1 MKAMILAAG
10 RGTRMAPLTD
20 HCPKPLLPLAGKPLI
35 QHHIEKLVA
44 AGIDELVIN
53 HAYLGH
59 MIEQQLGDGSAL
71 ACRIR
76 YSAESRALETA
87 GGILQALPLLG
98 DEPFV
103 VINGDVWCDWD
114 YRQLFSRAQQLQHS
128 SQDPASQDLGW
139 LALVANPEHHPEGDF
154 GLQQGRVLA
163 QPDHCGWTFAGISVL
178 SPQLFAGLQP
188 GEQRLAPLLRAA
200 MADGRI
206 AGEVLNAGW
215 VDVGT
220 PQRLQQLE
228 QQLLAGQPV
237 RSGGRQ

>member
-114 YRQLFSRAQQLQHS
+114 YRQLFSRAQQLQH
-128 SQDPASQDLGW
+128 PARDQAPQDLGW
-139 LALVANPEHHPEGDF
+139 LALVANPEHHPGGDF

-206 AGEVLNAGW
+206 AGEVLNASW